1 MLSALRHRNFR
12 LYFTA
17 QIVSNVGTWVQI
29 TVENWLVLQLS
40 HSGLALG
47 VTNALQ
53 FGPSVLLGMYGG
65 VVADR
70 HERRRLLIVTQ
81 TCLGLV
87 ALAVGLLAGIGIVRV
102 WIIWVAAGM
111 LGLVKCFDEPAIQ
124 SFVKDLVGPAD
135 LPNAVA
141 WTNTIKATGRMV
153 GPVLGGLVLTTLGTA
168 PGFLVNAAT
177 FALVVIVLAN
187 LRQCEL
193 SPRTPVSRASGQI
206 REGLIYVYTEPVLMA
221 TLVVMT
227 VVFMAAYNF
236 QISLALIASE
246 TLAGDSQTYG
256 VLMSALGLGAA
267 AGSLIFARHGRTGL
281 PMILVWTYALAVTQV
296 AVAAVH
302 SVVPLLAATFAYG
315 VSAGLFSVTA
325 ISTLQLRT
333 VEDMRGRVMALYSI
347 CFLGSS
353 PAGGPAFGALAGW
366 IGVSGAL
373 RITASICV
381 MTALVAAIVWQP
393 PWRSTEPRMTAGD
406 TTVGNGPIAVH
417 DTHRGPIRHDQTA
430 RRRSGA
436 ALHRLG
442 SDRGGRQPPAPH
454 RRWRDRDR

>member
-1 MLSALRHRNFR
+1 MSRTAR
-12 LYFTA
+12 L
-17 QIVSNVGTWVQI
+17 I
-29 TVENWLVLQLS
+29 
-40 HSGLALG
+40 
-47 VTNALQ
+47 
-53 FGPSVLLGMYGG
+53 
-65 VVADR
+65 
-70 HERRRLLIVTQ
+70 ERSRE
-81 TCLGLV
+81 
-87 ALAVGLLAGIGIVRV
+87 
-102 WIIWVAAGM
+102 W
-111 LGLVKCFDEPAIQ
+111 
-124 SFVKDLVGPAD
+124 
-135 LPNAVA
+135 NAVS
-141 WTNTIKATGRMV
+141 
-153 GPVLGGLVLTTLGTA
+153 PA
-168 PGFLVNAAT
+168 PRFLVNAAT

-187 LRQCEL
+187 LRLSEL

-206 REGLIYVYTEPVLMA
+206 REGLIYAYTEPVLMA

-227 VVFMAAYNF
+227 VVFTAAYNF

-267 AGSLIFARHGRTGL
+267 AGRTGL

-353 PAGGPAFGALAGW
+353 PVGGPSFGALAGW

-373 RITASICV
+373 RITASICAV
-381 MTALVAAIVWQP
+381 AALVAAIVW
-393 PWRSTEPRMTAGD
+393 
-406 TTVGNGPIAVH
+406 
-417 DTHRGPIRHDQTA
+417 
-430 RRRSGA
+430 
-436 ALHRLG
+436 
-442 SDRGGRQPPAPH
+442 
-454 RRWRDRDR
+454 

>member
-70 HERRRLLIVTQ
+70 RERRRLLIVTQ

-206 REGLIYVYTEPVLMA
+206 REGLIYAYTEPVLMA

-267 AGSLIFARHGRTGL
+267 AGSLIFARHGRRPADDTGL
-281 PMILVWTYALAVTQV
+281 DVCPCGDAGGRGFCAFRGPSARGYLCLWRECRPVQRHGDKHV
-296 AVAAVH
+296 AVADCGRYARPCDGAVFHLLPGKQPSGWPSLRCARWLDRCVGGTAHH
-302 SVVPLLAATFAYG
+302 SIYLRHDRTGCGNRLAA
-315 VSAGLFSVTA
+315 SVA
-325 ISTLQLRT
+325 IHRT
-333 VEDMRGRVMALYSI
+333 PND
-347 CFLGSS
+347 
-353 PAGGPAFGALAGW
+353 GW
-366 IGVSGAL
+366 
-373 RITASICV
+373 
-381 MTALVAAIVWQP
+381 
-393 PWRSTEPRMTAGD
+393 
-406 TTVGNGPIAVH
+406 
-417 DTHRGPIRHDQTA
+417 
-430 RRRSGA
+430 
-436 ALHRLG
+436 
-442 SDRGGRQPPAPH
+442 
-454 RRWRDRDR
+454 